1 MNENLK
7 DKEMVLYAPYPS
19 DDTDAEVMDEME
31 IRCEAEDIDYDL
43 LGEQD
48 LIEEEVSS
56 SLQTEIEIY
65 DDGEEY
71 FEEDESVVTVDTE
84 TDEYEFMPDINLDI
98 YNAE

>member
-7 DKEMVLYAPYPS
+7 DKELVIYAPYPS
-19 DDTDAEVMDEME
+19 DDTDADVMDEME
-31 IRCEAEDIDYDL
+31 IRSEADDVDYDL
-43 LGEQD
+43 IGEQEFV
-48 LIEEEVSS
+48 EEEVSS

-71 FEEDESVVTVDTE
+71 FEEESVVTVDTE

>member
-7 DKEMVLYAPYPS
+7 DKELVLYAPYPS

-31 IRCEAEDIDYDL
+31 IRSEADDVDYDL
-43 LGEQD
+43 IGEQEFV
-48 LIEEEVSS
+48 EEEVSS

-71 FEEDESVVTVDTE
+71 FEEESVVTVDTE

>member
-7 DKEMVLYAPYPS
+7 DKELVLYAPYPS

-31 IRCEAEDIDYDL
+31 IRSEADDVDYDL
-43 LGEQD
+43 IGEQ
-48 LIEEEVSS
+48 EFVEEVSS

-71 FEEDESVVTVDTE
+71 FEEEESVVTVDTE

>member
-7 DKEMVLYAPYPS
+7 DKELVLYAPYPS
-19 DDTDAEVMDEME
+19 DDTDADVMDEME
-31 IRCEAEDIDYDL
+31 IRCEDEDVDYDL
-43 LGEQD
+43 VGEQ
-48 LIEEEVSS
+48 EFVEEVAV

-71 FEEDESVVTVDTE
+71 LEEESIVTVDTE

>member
-7 DKEMVLYAPYPS
+7 DKELVLYAPYPS

-31 IRCEAEDIDYDL
+31 IRCEVEDMEYDL
-43 LGEQD
+43 FGEQD
-48 LIEEEVSS
+48 FVEEDSS

-71 FEEDESVVTVDTE
+71 FEEEESVVTVDTE
-84 TDEYEFMPDINLDI
+84 TDEYEFMPDINFDI

>member
-7 DKEMVLYAPYPS
+7 DKELVLYAPYPS
-19 DDTDAEVMDEME
+19 DDTDADVMDEME
-31 IRCEAEDIDYDL
+31 IRCEDEDVDYDL
-43 LGEQD
+43 VGEQ
-48 LIEEEVSS
+48 EFVEEVAV
-56 SLQTEIEIY
+56 SLQTEIEFY

-71 FEEDESVVTVDTE
+71 LEEESIVTVDTE

>member
-7 DKEMVLYAPYPS
+7 DKELVLYAPYPS
-19 DDTDAEVMDEME
+19 DDTDADVMDEME
-31 IRCEAEDIDYDL
+31 IRCEDEDVDYDL
-43 LGEQD
+43 VGEQ
-48 LIEEEVSS
+48 EFVEEVAV

-65 DDGEEY
+65 DEGEEY
-71 FEEDESVVTVDTE
+71 LEEEESIVTVDTE

>member
-7 DKEMVLYAPYPS
+7 DKELVIYAPYPS
-19 DDTDAEVMDEME
+19 DDTDADVMDEME
-31 IRCEAEDIDYDL
+31 IRSEDEDVDYDL
-43 LGEQD
+43 IGEQEFV
-48 LIEEEVSS
+48 EEEAAS
-56 SLQTEIEIY
+56 SLQTEFEIY

-71 FEEDESVVTVDTE
+71 FEEESVVTVDTE